1 MNNYRMPT
9 FFRWDAGWYLEKES
23 ARAKHRLNLGVYN
36 LTNRH
41 NPFLITYD
49 AETKEWKQIS
59 LLPIMPS
66 ISYRISF

>member
-1 MNNYRMPT
+1 MPT
-9 FFRWDAGWYLEKES
+9 FFRWDAGWYMEKES
-23 ARAKHRLNLGVYN
+23 TRAKHRLNLGVSN

-41 NPFLITYD
+41 NPFFITYD

-66 ISYRISF
+66 ISYRITF